1 MRNYLISNATGLPVA
16 TVASVYSKESGG
28 GTVYYGWETTDGG
41 RTLVNSRRGR
51 ISRAKKW
58 DGWEE
63 RNNTCLPFARELSPA
78 RFLIVEE
85 GE

>member
-16 TVASVYSKESGG
+16 TVASACKGDVI
-28 GTVYYGWETTDGG
+28 YGWETANEG